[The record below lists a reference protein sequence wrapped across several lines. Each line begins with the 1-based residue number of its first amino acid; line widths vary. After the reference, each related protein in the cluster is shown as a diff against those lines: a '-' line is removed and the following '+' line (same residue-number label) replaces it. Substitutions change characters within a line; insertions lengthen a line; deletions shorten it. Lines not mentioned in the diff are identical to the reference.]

1 MEVLSV
7 QISARNQLKATITK
21 INKGPVSTEVVLDVS
36 GNTMAAS
43 ITTTSANNL
52 NLNVGDNVIALVK
65 ASSVMV
71 MK

>member
-1 MEVLSV
+1 
-7 QISARNQLKATITK
+7 
-21 INKGPVSTEVVLDVS
+21 
-36 GNTMAAS
+36 MAAS

>member
-7 QISARNQLKATITK
+7 QISARNQLKATITE